1 MKPNILFI
9 CVDQQRWDCLGH
21 NDRYP
26 VKTPNL
32 DKLAQE
38 GIRFDRSY
46 TTLPSCCPARQA
58 LLCGKRP
65 ESFGALCNY
74 DQGIPMGHISVD
86 AFSWARSLKQSGYNT
101 GYIGVWHDSPT
112 HTPLDFGFDKYIPN
126 SEVCKASKKY
136 NVQWPPFLVGILGG
150 KNPIPLEDAPT
161 HQQAC
166 IANRLI
172 DEFADKTEPWLIRM
186 NFAEPHLPC
195 RPSEPFASMYDPE
208 AVPKWDGFDDPFENK
223 PYIQKQ
229 HVKNWQLENST
240 WDTFKEMVALYYGY
254 ISQVDDA
261 IGKVLDHLKEKGL
274 DENTVVIYTSDH
286 GDMAGQ
292 RHMIDKH
299 YVLYEEVTH
308 TPLIIKY
315 PEKVKANTRCDEFVI
330 NTLDLVPTLLEI
342 AGCDVPDDLHAV
354 SMMPYLL
361 GKEHP
366 NGRQN
371 AMVTC
376 NGQQFGLFFQRMV
389 RDKRYKYIWN
399 LTDVD
404 ELYDLEKDPCEITNL
419 IYDEN
424 YTEILVQM
432 RKKLYD
438 ELRAVDDFTL
448 KSIWLPPQLL
458 EGRKL

>member
-1 MKPNILFI
+1 
-9 CVDQQRWDCLGH
+9 
-21 NDRYP
+21 
-26 VKTPNL
+26 
-32 DKLAQE
+32 
-38 GIRFDRSY
+38 
-46 TTLPSCCPARQA
+46 
-58 LLCGKRP
+58 
-65 ESFGALCNY
+65 
-74 DQGIPMGHISVD
+74 
-86 AFSWARSLKQSGYNT
+86 
-101 GYIGVWHDSPT
+101 
-112 HTPLDFGFDKYIPN
+112 
-126 SEVCKASKKY
+126 
-136 NVQWPPFLVGILGG
+136 
-150 KNPIPLEDAPT
+150 
-161 HQQAC
+161 
-166 IANRLI
+166 
-172 DEFADKTEPWLIRM
+172 
-186 NFAEPHLPC
+186 
-195 RPSEPFASMYDPE
+195 
-208 AVPKWDGFDDPFENK
+208 
-223 PYIQKQ
+223 
-229 HVKNWQLENST
+229 
-240 WDTFKEMVALYYGY
+240 
-254 ISQVDDA
+254 
-261 IGKVLDHLKEKGL
+261 
-274 DENTVVIYTSDH
+274 
-286 GDMAGQ
+286 MAGQ

-315 PEKVKANTRCDEFVI
+315 HEKVKANTRCDEFVI

-424 YTEILVQM
+424 YTEILAQM